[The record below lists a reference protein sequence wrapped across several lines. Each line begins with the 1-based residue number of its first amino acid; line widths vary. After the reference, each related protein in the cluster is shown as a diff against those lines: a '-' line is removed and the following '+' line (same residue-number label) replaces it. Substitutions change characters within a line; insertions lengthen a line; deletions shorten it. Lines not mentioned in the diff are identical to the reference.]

1 MSLRL
6 SRDILVGTGSGKIM
20 NILSS
25 DLARFDIVCYY
36 MNSIWVSPL
45 SVLILLYLVWIEAGL
60 AGGLGVL
67 SVILFLVPTQ
77 AYFCKR
83 SSTYRRQTAL
93 KTDARLGIMNEVIT
107 GMKIIKMYAWE
118 KPYSKLIGNARKA
131 EIVELRK
138 MSYMRGMFMAL
149 NICSSRTALFVT
161 MISTVLLG
169 GVLSADKVFVFA
181 SYFNTICL
189 NMTTPFV
196 RAFAELAE
204 ASVSLTR
211 IEDFM
216 TQEEFSKDKPT
227 QGIEPPPIGTA
238 VLINKMV
245 ARWKDSSTD
254 NTLEDISMRIKRG
267 KLVAVIGPIGSGKSS
282 LMEAMLGELSIRS
295 GSCVVNGK
303 ISYACQDPW
312 VFGSTIRQNI
322 VFGSTFN
329 KTRYDE
335 VLRVCALLP
344 DLEQFPQRDL
354 TLVGERGSS
363 LSGGQ
368 KARVNLARA
377 VYNEADV
384 YLLDDPLSAV
394 DTHVGKHLF
403 NECINSYLKHKT
415 RILVT
420 HQLQYLKDADTIIIL
435 NNGKIELEGTFEELM
450 CSNIDYARLLGV
462 DESLVVGEESC
473 EEDLGDIHQ
482 FRKVSRLMRE
492 LSRMSIM
499 SKLSNKSALIEE
511 EDLGL
516 TQNRRRRSSIYPKV
530 ERSLLLDYFR
540 CGASRAVLTMTAA
553 LFFLTQAACS
563 GADYWTSFWTVQEET
578 RHYHHFTNN
587 YSGVEANDSLLQES
601 NFILER
607 YDLYSTEFCLYMYLG
622 IILVMFVASI
632 VRSLAFYEVCMHSSN
647 NIHDAMVSSILRT
660 EQRNK
665 NETNPSTQFYESGVA
680 IKFDNCPQMCLLLFG
695 AFLLVL
701 VVDYVFLAP
710 ASLVVGVLYVLRRI
724 YLRSSVIL
732 RRLEASCK
740 SPVFTHLHS
749 TLKGLSTI
757 RAYGAEKV
765 LTNEFDEHQDKPPPV
780 HPTEIRTSISPS
792 SAVELNTTSALANYA
807 TEAGAPLIIQSDELK
822 ARPGED
828 LHSSAYYA
836 SISASTAFGF
846 YLDITL
852 FLYITG
858 VTFCFIV
865 FEGSFASDVGLAISQ
880 LLSVVTLAQIGIK
893 QAADVENNLTSVERV
908 LEYTNLKAESRI
920 ESPPG
925 THLPRDWPATGK
937 IEFQRLFFYHDGNG
951 SPVVKNLN
959 LTVYPQEKV
968 GIVGRTGAG
977 KSSLISALFRLTRVE
992 GTIKIDGVDTKDV
1005 GLQDLRSR
1013 ISIIPQD
1020 PILFSGT
1027 LRRNLDPFSEFP
1039 DYMLWNTL
1047 NDVGM
1052 KLLFS
1057 ENDGLETNISDG
1069 GSNMSVGQRQLICL
1083 ARAILRNNKILLLD
1097 EATANVDPLTDALIQ
1112 KTIRLKF
1119 ADCTVLTVAHR
1130 LNTIMDSDKV
1140 IVMDAGRMV
1149 EYDHPYKL
1157 LQNRDGPFFQL
1168 VQQTGSCTA
1177 HQLSQIALE
1186 VSQAQVPWLIQSI
1199 TRYQET
1205 MRFEV
1210 AFMLLALSGWSPQ
1223 SEAAK
1228 KLPSYIT
1235 PCSVNLNLNE
1245 CAKRRGNEV
1254 IPTIVK
1260 GDREYNI
1267 PVLDPLLVEEIRV
1280 EEGSD
1285 NSPTRLS
1292 LVSKKI
1298 MIRGLA
1304 GAQLLDVRYVSDT
1317 LSGTSSHLIANYFT
1331 PLVLEEEEEEEEVEE
1346 EEEEEWVN

>member
-1 MSLRL
+1 MTKRTRYWWLAPYVDKELCYAVGPLGEGDFSAVHKLAFPSVGYLSRCLGGHKVGRRIVLGVAKFEEGSLRL
-6 SRDILVGTGSGKIM
+6 SRDIFVGTGSGKIM
-20 NILSS
+20 NIISS

-93 KTDARLGIMNEVIT
+93 RTDARLGLMNEVIT

-149 NICSSRTALFVT
+149 NICSSRTALCVT

-169 GVLSADKVFVFA
+169 GMLSADKVFVFA

-189 NMTTPFV
+189 NMTAPFV

-216 TQEEFSKDKPT
+216 TQEEFSKAKQT
-227 QGIEPPPIGTA
+227 QDFGPPPIGTA

-254 NTLEDISMRIKRG
+254 NTLKDICMRIKRG

-282 LMEAMLGELSIRS
+282 LMEAMLGELSVTS

-303 ISYACQDPW
+303 ISYACQEPW

-335 VLRVCALLP
+335 VLR
-344 DLEQFPQRDL
+344 RDL

-377 VYNEADV
+377 VYNDADV

-403 NECINSYLKHKT
+403 DECINSYLKHKT

-473 EEDLGDIHQ
+473 EEDLGEIHQ

-499 SKLSNKSALIEE
+499 SKLSNKSVLMEE
-511 EDLGL
+511 EDLGI
-516 TQNRRRRSSIYPKV
+516 TQRRRRRSSIYPKV

-540 CGASRAVLTMTAA
+540 CGANITVLTITAV

-563 GADYWTSFWTVQEET
+563 GADYWTSYWTAQEET

-587 YSGVEANDSLLQES
+587 YSGVEANDSSLQES

-607 YDLYSTEFCLYMYLG
+607 DDLYSTEFCLYMYLG
-622 IILVMFVASI
+622 IILVLFVVSI

-660 EQRNK
+660 EIRFFDVNPSGRILNRFSKDIATTDETLSKCCLDAMQRNK
-665 NETNPSTQFYESGVA
+665 DESNPFTQFYESDVV

-724 YLRSSVIL
+724 YLRTSVIL

-765 LTNEFDEHQDKPPPV
+765 LTNEFDDHQRQGSAHHRSEV
-780 HPTEIRTSISPS
+780 RGMTSHE
-792 SAVELNTTSALANYA
+792 AHFGTYA
-807 TEAGAPLIIQSDELK
+807 
-822 ARPGED
+822 
-828 LHSSAYYA
+828 
-836 SISASTAFGF
+836 
-846 YLDITL
+846 IT
-852 FLYITG
+852 
-858 VTFCFIV
+858 
-865 FEGSFASDVGLAISQ
+865 
-880 LLSVVTLAQIGIK
+880 
-893 QAADVENNLTSVERV
+893 
-908 LEYTNLKAESRI
+908 
-920 ESPPG
+920 
-925 THLPRDWPATGK
+925 
-937 IEFQRLFFYHDGNG
+937 
-951 SPVVKNLN
+951 
-959 LTVYPQEKV
+959 
-968 GIVGRTGAG
+968 
-977 KSSLISALFRLTRVE
+977 
-992 GTIKIDGVDTKDV
+992 
-1005 GLQDLRSR
+1005 
-1013 ISIIPQD
+1013 
-1020 PILFSGT
+1020 
-1027 LRRNLDPFSEFP
+1027 
-1039 DYMLWNTL
+1039 
-1047 NDVGM
+1047 
-1052 KLLFS
+1052 S
-1057 ENDGLETNISDG
+1057 EN
-1069 GSNMSVGQRQLICL
+1069 
-1083 ARAILRNNKILLLD
+1083 
-1097 EATANVDPLTDALIQ
+1097 
-1112 KTIRLKF
+1112 
-1119 ADCTVLTVAHR
+1119 
-1130 LNTIMDSDKV
+1130 
-1140 IVMDAGRMV
+1140 
-1149 EYDHPYKL
+1149 
-1157 LQNRDGPFFQL
+1157 
-1168 VQQTGSCTA
+1168 
-1177 HQLSQIALE
+1177 
-1186 VSQAQVPWLIQSI
+1186 
-1199 TRYQET
+1199 
-1205 MRFEV
+1205 
-1210 AFMLLALSGWSPQ
+1210 
-1223 SEAAK
+1223 
-1228 KLPSYIT
+1228 
-1235 PCSVNLNLNE
+1235 CS
-1245 CAKRRGNEV
+1245 
-1254 IPTIVK
+1254 
-1260 GDREYNI
+1260 
-1267 PVLDPLLVEEIRV
+1267 
-1280 EEGSD
+1280 
-1285 NSPTRLS
+1285 
-1292 LVSKKI
+1292 
-1298 MIRGLA
+1298 
-1304 GAQLLDVRYVSDT
+1304 
-1317 LSGTSSHLIANYFT
+1317 
-1331 PLVLEEEEEEEEVEE
+1331 
-1346 EEEEEWVN
+1346 

>member
-1 MSLRL
+1 MYSPMSLRL

-303 ISYACQDPW
+303 ISYACQEPW

-368 KARVNLARA
+368 KAR
-377 VYNEADV
+377 
-384 YLLDDPLSAV
+384 
-394 DTHVGKHLF
+394 
-403 NECINSYLKHKT
+403 
-415 RILVT
+415 
-420 HQLQYLKDADTIIIL
+420 
-435 NNGKIELEGTFEELM
+435 GKIELEGTFEELM

-511 EDLGL
+511 EDLGI

-660 EQRNK
+660 EVRFFDVNPSGRILNRFSKDTSTTDEILSKSCLDAMQQRNK

-765 LTNEFDEHQDKPPPV
+765 LTNEFDEHQV
-780 HPTEIRTSISPS
+780 
-792 SAVELNTTSALANYA
+792 
-807 TEAGAPLIIQSDELK
+807 IQ
-822 ARPGED
+822 
-828 LHSSAYYA
+828 
-836 SISASTAFGF
+836 
-846 YLDITL
+846 
-852 FLYITG
+852 
-858 VTFCFIV
+858 C
-865 FEGSFASDVGLAISQ
+865 
-880 LLSVVTLAQIGIK
+880 
-893 QAADVENNLTSVERV
+893 
-908 LEYTNLKAESRI
+908 
-920 ESPPG
+920 
-925 THLPRDWPATGK
+925 
-937 IEFQRLFFYHDGNG
+937 
-951 SPVVKNLN
+951 
-959 LTVYPQEKV
+959 
-968 GIVGRTGAG
+968 
-977 KSSLISALFRLTRVE
+977 LFRLHIFRLDC
-992 GTIKIDGVDTKDV
+992 GRKF
-1005 GLQDLRSR
+1005 QSR
-1013 ISIIPQD
+1013 ALGQENND
-1020 PILFSGT
+1020 P
-1027 LRRNLDPFSEFP
+1027 
-1039 DYMLWNTL
+1039 
-1047 NDVGM
+1047 
-1052 KLLFS
+1052 
-1057 ENDGLETNISDG
+1057 
-1069 GSNMSVGQRQLICL
+1069 
-1083 ARAILRNNKILLLD
+1083 ANNQI
-1097 EATANVDPLTDALIQ
+1097 
-1112 KTIRLKF
+1112 
-1119 ADCTVLTVAHR
+1119 
-1130 LNTIMDSDKV
+1130 
-1140 IVMDAGRMV
+1140 G
-1149 EYDHPYKL
+1149 
-1157 LQNRDGPFFQL
+1157 
-1168 VQQTGSCTA
+1168 
-1177 HQLSQIALE
+1177 LSQTRGDKTGDGRLTNPE
-1186 VSQAQVPWLIQSI
+1186 GGDTPSQMTIS
-1199 TRYQET
+1199 
-1205 MRFEV
+1205 
-1210 AFMLLALSGWSPQ
+1210 
-1223 SEAAK
+1223 
-1228 KLPSYIT
+1228 KLVT
-1235 PCSVNLNLNE
+1235 N
-1245 CAKRRGNEV
+1245 A
-1254 IPTIVK
+1254 
-1260 GDREYNI
+1260 
-1267 PVLDPLLVEEIRV
+1267 
-1280 EEGSD
+1280 
-1285 NSPTRLS
+1285 
-1292 LVSKKI
+1292 
-1298 MIRGLA
+1298 
-1304 GAQLLDVRYVSDT
+1304 
-1317 LSGTSSHLIANYFT
+1317 SHA
-1331 PLVLEEEEEEEEVEE
+1331 
-1346 EEEEEWVN
+1346 